1 MGGLLSLNR
10 VFKLVLNLAS
20 YTRYCLSVLLKTGLS
35 TARLGVIKGARS
47 PFLMNFDT
55 EILCDL

>member
-1 MGGLLSLNR
+1 MGLNR

-20 YTRYCLSVLLKTGLS
+20 YIRYCLSVLLKTGLP

-47 PFLMNFDT
+47 PILMNFDM
-55 EILCDL
+55 DL